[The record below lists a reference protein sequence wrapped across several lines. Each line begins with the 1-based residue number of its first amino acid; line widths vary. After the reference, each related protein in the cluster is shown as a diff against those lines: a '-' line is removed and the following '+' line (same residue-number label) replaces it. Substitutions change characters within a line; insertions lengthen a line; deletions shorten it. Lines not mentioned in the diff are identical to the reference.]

1 MTKPAAEI
9 DAASRS
15 KRTGGP
21 LRGIVLKIA
30 SVCCF
35 VVMASMLKATETIPP
50 GEMVFFRSFFALLP
64 VLGWLA
70 WKGHLSHAFA
80 TKRPI
85 GHVVRG
91 LVGVASMGL
100 GFFALTRLPLPE
112 ATAIG
117 YASPLIIV
125 ILSALLLRE
134 KVYIFRWTT
143 VLVGLVGVVIILWP
157 RLTIFSGE
165 AAPVDGTTIGALAAL
180 GAAFISAFAML
191 QVRTLVQT
199 ERTEAIVTY
208 FFISASILSLLSLP
222 FGWVWPSPQ
231 QAALLIGAGFFGGIG
246 QLLLTSCY
254 RYADMSVIAPFEYVS
269 LLLTIII
276 GFVIFADIPT
286 GPMLIGSTII
296 VGAGIAV
303 ILRERWLGL
312 ERTRAKEANTP

>member
-1 MTKPAAEI
+1 
-9 DAASRS
+9 
-15 KRTGGP
+15 
-21 LRGIVLKIA
+21 
-30 SVCCF
+30 
-35 VVMASMLKATETIPP
+35 MATMLKATHTIPA
-50 GEMVFFRSFFALLP
+50 GEMVFFRSFFAMIP

-70 WKGHLSHAFA
+70 WKGHLSYAFA
-80 TKRPI
+80 TKRPL
-85 GHVVRG
+85 GHVLRG
-91 LVGVASMGL
+91 LIGVASMML

-112 ATAIG
+112 TTAIG

-143 VLVGLVGVVIILWP
+143 VLVGLIGVLIILWP
-157 RLTIFSGE
+157 RLTIFSGSE
-165 AAPVDGTTIGALAAL
+165 VPTDGSTIGAIASLAA
-180 GAAFISAFAML
+180 AFLSAFAML

-208 FFISASILSLLSLP
+208 FFISASVLSLLTIP
-222 FGWVWPSPQ
+222 FGWVWPTPE

-286 GPMLIGSTII
+286 VPMLIGSVII
-296 VGAGIAV
+296 VGSGIAV